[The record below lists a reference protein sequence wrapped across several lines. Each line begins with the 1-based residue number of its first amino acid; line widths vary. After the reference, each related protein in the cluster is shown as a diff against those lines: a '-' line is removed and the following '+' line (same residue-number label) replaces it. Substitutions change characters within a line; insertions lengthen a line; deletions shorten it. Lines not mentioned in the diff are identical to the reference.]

1 MIGSVLNHYKIVR
14 HLGSGGMGDV
24 YEAEDTKLHRQVA
37 LKLLPED
44 MAQDPERR
52 ARFEREAKAV
62 AALDHPNIVSIYSVE
77 EADGYQFLVLQLAEG
92 RTLHDI
98 LAEGPIVPPMRAL
111 SRRWGVGVWVTP
123 CGAG

>member
-24 YEAEDTKLHRQVA
+24 YQAEDTKLNRQVA
-37 LKLLPED
+37 LKLLPEEV
-44 MAQDPERR
+44 ARNPERI

-77 EADGYQFLVLQLAEG
+77 EAGGHRFLVLQLAEG

-98 LAEGPIVPPMRAL
+98 LSEGPLPPMRAL
-111 SRRWGVGVWVTP
+111 EIGQQVAAT
-123 CGAG
+123 